1 MKLNHNQIQYI
12 CEKVLRDLKEK
23 NIVIFKADENTVLK
37 RMITELEK
45 NLKEEETINAEAKK
59 LMELHHNEVSTA
71 GMNQAKLFMLLKKE
85 IAKKKR
91 FIL

>member
-1 MKLNHNQIQYI
+1 MKLNSVQIQYI

-23 NIVIFKADENTVLK
+23 DIVVFKVDEKTVLK
-37 RMITELEK
+37 RMIAELEK
-45 NLKEEETINAEAKK
+45 NLREEETIDAEAKK
-59 LMELHHNEVSTA
+59 LLELHHNEVSSA
-71 GMNQAKLFMLLKKE
+71 GMNQAKLFMMLKKE